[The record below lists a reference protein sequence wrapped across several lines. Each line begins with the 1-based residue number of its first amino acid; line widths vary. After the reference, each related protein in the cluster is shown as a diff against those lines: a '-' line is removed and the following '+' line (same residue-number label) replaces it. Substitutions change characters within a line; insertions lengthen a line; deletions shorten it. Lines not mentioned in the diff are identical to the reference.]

1 MPANRIHIN
10 RLDMINYKKFIKAA
24 VSFEPSITVISGKN
38 GAGKST
44 ILSGVRLILS
54 WIIARM
60 RNESGV
66 GYYISPSDINNATRS
81 GCVVG
86 SMLDGEVFIPS
97 KAKAGLSKDFALDLG
112 PVKPFVSAVRNEL
125 AENASTCCVPVFAY
139 YGVKRTVLDIPLRTR
154 SRDFTLFDTYDK
166 SLDGAANF
174 RGFFTWFRACE
185 DWENQQI
192 VRTNRPVQHPG
203 LQAFRRAI
211 EQFMPGY
218 SGFMIERHPL
228 AMMLRK
234 NGEPLNAEQLS
245 DGEKIYLALVGDL
258 CHRLSLANQVGDP
271 LLGGGIVL
279 IDEVDLHLHPQWQSE
294 IANALTRTFPNIQFI
309 ISTHSP
315 HVINSVPTTSL
326 RIIDADGS
334 ITSAPYGYGMPSNVV
349 LGDLMSLS
357 RDVPEEVDNAIRQ
370 FNVAYLQGNINDAS
384 NQLTILQE
392 SVPDHPE
399 LPRMRMRLERMRR

>member
-1 MPANRIHIN
+1 M
-10 RLDMINYKKFIKAA
+10 
-24 VSFEPSITVISGKN
+24 
-38 GAGKST
+38 
-44 ILSGVRLILS
+44 
-54 WIIARM
+54 
-60 RNESGV
+60 
-66 GYYISPSDINNATRS
+66 SPSVFGQS
-81 GCVVG
+81 G
-86 SMLDGEVFIPS
+86 
-97 KAKAGLSKDFALDLG
+97 
-112 PVKPFVSAVRNEL
+112 
-125 AENASTCCVPVFAY
+125 
-139 YGVKRTVLDIPLRTR
+139 
-154 SRDFTLFDTYDK
+154 
-166 SLDGAANF
+166 
-174 RGFFTWFRACE
+174 
-185 DWENQQI
+185 
-192 VRTNRPVQHPG
+192 
-203 LQAFRRAI
+203 RR
-211 EQFMPGY
+211 
-218 SGFMIERHPL
+218 
-228 AMMLRK
+228 
-234 NGEPLNAEQLS
+234 
-245 DGEKIYLALVGDL
+245 
-258 CHRLSLANQVGDP
+258 P

>member
-1 MPANRIHIN
+1 
-10 RLDMINYKKFIKAA
+10 
-24 VSFEPSITVISGKN
+24 
-38 GAGKST
+38 
-44 ILSGVRLILS
+44 
-54 WIIARM
+54 
-60 RNESGV
+60 
-66 GYYISPSDINNATRS
+66 
-81 GCVVG
+81 
-86 SMLDGEVFIPS
+86 
-97 KAKAGLSKDFALDLG
+97 
-112 PVKPFVSAVRNEL
+112 
-125 AENASTCCVPVFAY
+125 
-139 YGVKRTVLDIPLRTR
+139 
-154 SRDFTLFDTYDK
+154 
-166 SLDGAANF
+166 
-174 RGFFTWFRACE
+174 
-185 DWENQQI
+185 
-192 VRTNRPVQHPG
+192 
-203 LQAFRRAI
+203 
-211 EQFMPGY
+211 MPGY

-258 CHRLSLANQVGDP
+258 CHRLSLANPVGDP

>member
-1 MPANRIHIN
+1 
-10 RLDMINYKKFIKAA
+10 
-24 VSFEPSITVISGKN
+24 
-38 GAGKST
+38 
-44 ILSGVRLILS
+44 
-54 WIIARM
+54 
-60 RNESGV
+60 
-66 GYYISPSDINNATRS
+66 
-81 GCVVG
+81 
-86 SMLDGEVFIPS
+86 
-97 KAKAGLSKDFALDLG
+97 
-112 PVKPFVSAVRNEL
+112 
-125 AENASTCCVPVFAY
+125 
-139 YGVKRTVLDIPLRTR
+139 
-154 SRDFTLFDTYDK
+154 
-166 SLDGAANF
+166 
-174 RGFFTWFRACE
+174 
-185 DWENQQI
+185 
-192 VRTNRPVQHPG
+192 
-203 LQAFRRAI
+203 
-211 EQFMPGY
+211 MPGY

-258 CHRLSLANQVGDP
+258 CHRLSLANPVGDP

-279 IDEVDLHLHPQWQSE
+279 IDEVDLHLHPQWQSV